1 MRTRAGIPARVL
13 KMLAPASSSVKRRE
27 RKTWLPRS
35 WAEDL
40 CGPLECYLLRRLAMP
55 IYDFVCGKCKKK
67 FSLTLSI
74 SEYEKT
80 KTRCPKC
87 KSADVRRQ
95 ISSFQTIT
103 SKKS

>member
-1 MRTRAGIPARVL
+1 
-13 KMLAPASSSVKRRE
+13 
-27 RKTWLPRS
+27 
-35 WAEDL
+35 
-40 CGPLECYLLRRLAMP
+40 MP
-55 IYDFVCGKCKKK
+55 TYDYVCNKCKKK

-87 KSADVRRQ
+87 KSTDVRQQ